1 MQIDCRVT
9 TELRNQKKNIFN
21 TARNFQWQSKQM
33 DGQVNNYGEANKTN
47 ETENQRNWIIYL
59 WKIECQKYGE
69 TTIIETHKHI
79 HSTI

>member
-47 ETENQRNWIIYL
+47 ETENQRN
-59 WKIECQKYGE
+59 
-69 TTIIETHKHI
+69 
-79 HSTI
+79 